1 MKKLPL
7 VFSGC
12 LLGLAGAGNLM
23 LDTLPILS
31 HLLSLTGLVLW
42 IYFLLLHLFN
52 WKETKQE
59 LTKPPLLSGMAT
71 FPMAGMILSTYV
83 FRVFPH
89 FSLVAQGLWWFSFLL
104 DLALIA
110 GFTIKFAYP
119 GRRVHATPSWTVLYV
134 GIAVAALTYPLVGI
148 IEIAYAT
155 LIFGFLLTFYLYPL
169 IYSDLKKHP
178 LPLALLGQEGIY
190 CAPFSLLLASLVRVG
205 GATLPTWSLLVM
217 MLASQA
223 FYFFVL
229 SRIPKIVKGGF
240 QPAFAAL
247 TFPTI
252 ITATSLKMAQ
262 GILKLPILDYLV
274 FIETLVCLTIL
285 IFVLAFYLI
294 WLQKKV

>member
-12 LLGLAGAGNLM
+12 LLGLAGAGNLIA
-23 LDTLPILS
+23 DTWPVLS
-31 HLLSLTGLVLW
+31 HLFSLTGLVLW
-42 IYFLLLHLFN
+42 LFFLILHLFN
-52 WKETKQE
+52 WEETRKE

-83 FRVFPH
+83 FRVFPALP
-89 FSLVAQGLWWFSFLL
+89 LVAQGIWWFSFLL
-104 DLALIA
+104 DLVLIA
-110 GFTIKFAYP
+110 TFTIKFACP
-119 GRRVHATPSWTVLYV
+119 GRRVNATPSWTVLYV

-155 LIFGFLLTFYLYPL
+155 LSFGFVLTFYLYPL
-169 IYSDLKKHP
+169 IYSDLKKEP

-205 GATLPTWSLLVM
+205 GAGLPTWLLIVM
-217 MLASQA
+217 ILASQS
-223 FYFFVL
+223 FFFFVL
-229 SRIPKIVKGGF
+229 TRLHHILKRGF
-240 QPAFAAL
+240 QPAFSAL

-262 GILKLPILDYLV
+262 GILKLPFLDYLV
-274 FIETLVCLTIL
+274 LAETVICLTIL
-285 IFVLAFYLI
+285 FFVLVGYLI
-294 WLQKKV
+294 WLRKKV

>member
-12 LLGLAGAGNLM
+12 LLGLAGAGNLIA
-23 LDTLPILS
+23 DTWPVLS
-31 HLLSLTGLVLW
+31 HLFSLTGLVLW
-42 IYFLLLHLFN
+42 LFFLILHLFN
-52 WKETKQE
+52 WEETRKE

-83 FRVFPH
+83 FRVFPALP
-89 FSLVAQGLWWFSFLL
+89 LVAQGIWWFSFLL
-104 DLALIA
+104 DLVLIA
-110 GFTIKFAYP
+110 TFTIKFACP
-119 GRRVHATPSWTVLYV
+119 GRRVNATPSWTVLYV

-155 LIFGFLLTFYLYPL
+155 LSFGFVLTFYLYPL
-169 IYSDLKKHP
+169 IYSDLKKEP

-205 GATLPTWSLLVM
+205 GAGLPTWLLIVM
-217 MLASQA
+217 ILASQS
-223 FYFFVL
+223 FFFFVL
-229 SRIPKIVKGGF
+229 TRLPHILKRGF
-240 QPAFAAL
+240 QPAFSAL

-262 GILKLPILDYLV
+262 GILKLPFLDYLELA
-274 FIETLVCLTIL
+274 ETVICLTIL
-285 IFVLAFYLI
+285 FFVLVGYLI
-294 WLQKKV
+294 WLRKKV

>member
-12 LLGLAGAGNLM
+12 LLGLAGAGNLIA
-23 LDTLPILS
+23 DTWPVLS
-31 HLLSLTGLVLW
+31 HLLSLIGLVLW
-42 IYFLLLHLFN
+42 IFFLILHLFN
-52 WKETKQE
+52 WEETKQE

-83 FRVFPH
+83 LRLVP
-89 FSLVAQGLWWFSFLL
+89 SLPILAQLLWWFSFIL

-110 GFTIKFAYP
+110 YFS
-119 GRRVHATPSWTVLYV
+119 RRFVGVEERASATPSWTVLYV

-148 IEIAYAT
+148 IEIAYVT
-155 LIFGFLLTFYLYPL
+155 LSFGFLLTFYLYPL
-169 IYSDLKKHP
+169 IYSDLKKTP

-205 GATLPTWSLLVM
+205 GDSLPNWVLIVM
-217 MLASQA
+217 ILASQS
-223 FYFFVL
+223 FFFFVL
-229 SRIPKIVKGGF
+229 TRLPNILKQGF
-240 QPAFAAL
+240 QPAFSAL

-262 GILKLPILDYLV
+262 GILKLPFLDYLV
-274 FIETLVCLTIL
+274 VAETVICLIIL
-285 IFVLAFYLI
+285 LFVLGAYLI
-294 WLQKKV
+294 WLRKKV

>member
-12 LLGLAGAGNLM
+12 LLGLAGAGNLIA
-23 LDTLPILS
+23 DTWPVLS
-31 HLLSLTGLVLW
+31 HLLSLIGLVLW
-42 IYFLLLHLFN
+42 IFFLILHLFN
-52 WKETKQE
+52 WEETKQE

-83 FRVFPH
+83 FRLFPH
-89 FSLVAQGLWWFSFLL
+89 LPLVAQGLWWFSFIL
-104 DLALIA
+104 DLALIIY
-110 GFTIKFAYP
+110 FS
-119 GRRVHATPSWTVLYV
+119 RRFVGVKERASATPSWTVLYV

-155 LIFGFLLTFYLYPL
+155 LSFGFVLTFYLYPL
-169 IYSDLKKHP
+169 IYSDLKKTP

-205 GATLPTWSLLVM
+205 GAGLPTWLLIVM
-217 MLASQA
+217 ILASQS
-223 FYFFVL
+223 FFFFVL
-229 SRIPKIVKGGF
+229 TRLPNILKQGF
-240 QPAFAAL
+240 QPAFSAL

-262 GILKLPILDYLV
+262 GILKLPFLDYLV
-274 FIETLVCLTIL
+274 LAETVLCLTIL
-285 IFVLAFYLI
+285 FFVLGAYLI
-294 WLQKKV
+294 WLRKKV

>member
-1 MKKLPL
+1 MKKFPL

-12 LLGLAGAGNLM
+12 MLGLAGAGNLV
-23 LDTLPILS
+23 LDTLPVLS
-31 HLLSLTGLVLW
+31 HLLSLTGLILW

-89 FSLVAQGLWWFSFLL
+89 LPLVAQGLWWCSFLL

-119 GRRVHATPSWTVLYV
+119 GRRIHATPSWTVLYV

-155 LIFGFLLTFYLYPL
+155 LSFGFLLTFYLYPL
-169 IYSDLKKHP
+169 IYSDLKKNP

-190 CAPFSLLLASLVRVG
+190 CAPFSLLLASQ
-205 GATLPTWSLLVM
+205 S
-217 MLASQA
+217 
-223 FYFFVL
+223 FFFFVL
-229 SRIPKIVKGGF
+229 TRLPNILKQGF
-240 QPAFAAL
+240 QPAFSAL

-262 GILKLPILDYLV
+262 GILKLPFLDYLV
-274 FIETLVCLTIL
+274 LAETVICLIIL
-285 IFVLAFYLI
+285 LFVLGAYLI
-294 WLQKKV
+294 WLRKKV